1 MLRSGVRR
9 VMQTIKPRARQLS
22 AHTWYVTDRR
32 GIAAFDAT
40 LDGALAL
47 YFRCVLHVATEPRR

>member
-9 VMQTIKPRARQLS
+9 VMQTIKPRARPLGTH
-22 AHTWYVTDRR
+22 AWYVTDRR
-32 GIAAFDAT
+32 GITAFDTT

-47 YFRCVLHVATEPRR
+47 YFRCVLHVVTEPR